1 MNKLSNSFKIKRLL
15 EESLAYCHQ
24 GKFLKAKIIYEE
36 LLQLVPH
43 HPEVLSNLGII
54 EIQLGDLEKGVLYLE
69 KSIKANP
76 KQPKAISNLANV
88 LLKMEK
94 FEEAI
99 QYYDHALKLDSNFA
113 VGYYN
118 KARALKFIQKYDEAI
133 DNYQHAIKFNP
144 RYFQAIINL
153 GFLYNELKEYDK
165 ALEQYNLAININP
178 QGAEVLY
185 NRGIVYENL
194 NEFEKALDD
203 YNLAIK
209 INPNFVDAYSNKS
222 GVLRNLQRYEEAIE
236 QIDLSIT
243 IDPNNSVNFN
253 KRGVILFEKKDFQGA
268 LNNYNRAI
276 ELNPFFADAIFNKAT
291 LKLACDNYEDGWELY
306 QARWEAEKRLQLKTS
321 KPELLDFGITQKNI
335 LIWSEQGIGDQIFFS
350 SLLHDAFKVPNN
362 FILSI
367 DPRMI
372 FLYQRSFK
380 KFSNVSFISSKEFV
394 DEDTYDF
401 HLPIGNLGK
410 FFRGSLIDFKNQPL
424 NFLKS
429 DNEKTLLLKK
439 IIRNSAKVICG
450 IAWKSKNEQ
459 FGSDKS
465 LLLKQLLPILNLPN
479 INFISLQYGDTKE
492 EVKSLY
498 DEYGIDIRTV
508 NEIDNFNDIDG
519 LSSLIDSCDF
529 VITSSNI
536 TAHLS
541 GALGKK
547 TYLLTPY
554 SVGKI
559 WYWHETRNKSLWY
572 PSVNIYRQESNK
584 SWNLPIKN
592 IILDL
597 GDHYGRKN

>member
-1 MNKLSNSFKIKRLL
+1 
-15 EESLAYCHQ
+15 
-24 GKFLKAKIIYEE
+24 
-36 LLQLVPH
+36 
-43 HPEVLSNLGII
+43 
-54 EIQLGDLEKGVLYLE
+54 
-69 KSIKANP
+69 
-76 KQPKAISNLANV
+76 
-88 LLKMEK
+88 
-94 FEEAI
+94 
-99 QYYDHALKLDSNFA
+99 
-113 VGYYN
+113 
-118 KARALKFIQKYDEAI
+118 
-133 DNYQHAIKFNP
+133 
-144 RYFQAIINL
+144 
-153 GFLYNELKEYDK
+153 
-165 ALEQYNLAININP
+165 
-178 QGAEVLY
+178 
-185 NRGIVYENL
+185 
-194 NEFEKALDD
+194 
-203 YNLAIK
+203 
-209 INPNFVDAYSNKS
+209 
-222 GVLRNLQRYEEAIE
+222 
-236 QIDLSIT
+236 
-243 IDPNNSVNFN
+243 
-253 KRGVILFEKKDFQGA
+253 
-268 LNNYNRAI
+268 
-276 ELNPFFADAIFNKAT
+276 
-291 LKLACDNYEDGWELY
+291 
-306 QARWEAEKRLQLKTS
+306 LQLKTS

-350 SLLHDAFKVPNN
+350 SLLQDAFKVPNN

-380 KFSNVSFISSKEFV
+380 KFPNVSFISSKEFV

-429 DNEKTLLLKK
+429 DNEKTILLKK

-465 LLLKQLLPILNLPN
+465 LSLKQLLPILNLPN

-492 EVKSLY
+492 EVKYLY

-584 SWNLPIKN
+584 SWNLPINN